1 MKKVFVD
8 TNVILDFLLK
18 RDEFYENA
26 RFVMA
31 MGYNDYCKL
40 YISSL
45 SFSNVA
51 YIARKKFNGD
61 ALYEC
66 FLEIRELIDVSPVT
80 EGEVDAAIALKAKD
94 FEDALQYC

>member
-31 MGYNDYCKL
+31 MGYNDYCKNRC
-40 YISSL
+40 L
-45 SFSNVA
+45 SCD
-51 YIARKKFNGD
+51 G
-61 ALYEC
+61 
-66 FLEIRELIDVSPVT
+66 
-80 EGEVDAAIALKAKD
+80 G
-94 FEDALQYC
+94 